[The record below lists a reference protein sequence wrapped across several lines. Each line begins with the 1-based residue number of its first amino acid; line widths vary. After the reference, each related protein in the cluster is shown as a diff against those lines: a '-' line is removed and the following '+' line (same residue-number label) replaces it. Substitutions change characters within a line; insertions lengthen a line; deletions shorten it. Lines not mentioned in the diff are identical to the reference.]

1 MTDRVPTRR
10 IAFEF
15 DAGRMPRHY
24 SANDV
29 LSSHAM
35 SLASATFPEGE
46 EFFVRSV
53 RKVRDQIRDP
63 DLLERVNGF
72 IGQEVMHGRAHVSFN
87 KALGRLGYPT
97 RFIDRF
103 VAFYLRLMERLL
115 PKNVQLA
122 ITAALEHY
130 TATFAT
136 VLLTT
141 PEAREQFADPE
152 IEALWV
158 WHALE
163 ETEHKAVAFDVF
175 REVCGNERMRVRVMK
190 AVTFDIVIGAAMG
203 LLISLAMDPSA
214 WRLSK
219 LRKSWRNLRD
229 SPIASGDFAALL
241 RDYNRLDF
249 HPDDHDTTELVVEWR
264 ARLLEGGGYLASRV
278 KGAA

>member
-1 MTDRVPTRR
+1 MTGVPTRR

-15 DAGRMPRHY
+15 DARRLPRHY
-24 SANDV
+24 SDNDV

-35 SLASATFPEGE
+35 TLASATFPEGE

-53 RKVRDQIRDP
+53 RKVRRQIRDP
-63 DLLERVNGF
+63 ELVERVNGF

-97 RFIDRF
+97 AFINRF
-103 VAFYLRLMERLL
+103 VAIYLRLLERIL
-115 PKNVQLA
+115 PKSVQLA

-130 TATFAT
+130 TASFAT

-175 REVCGNERMRVRVMK
+175 REVSGNERLRVWVMR
-190 AVTFDIVIGAAMG
+190 AVTFEITIGAAIG

-214 WRLSK
+214 WRVSK
-219 LRKSWRNLRD
+219 LRQSWRNLRD
-229 SPIASGDFAALL
+229 SPIASSDFLALL

-249 HPDDHDTTELVVEWR
+249 HPDDHDTTELVAEWR
-264 ARLLEGGGYLASRV
+264 ARLFEGDGYRV
-278 KGAA
+278 GRSTGVA

>member
-1 MTDRVPTRR
+1 MAERVPTRR

-15 DAGRMPRHY
+15 DADRIPRHY

-35 SLASATFPEGE
+35 TLASATFPEGE

-63 DLLERVNGF
+63 ELLERVNGF

-87 KALGRLGYPT
+87 EALGRLGYPT
-97 RFIDRF
+97 RFVDRF
-103 VAFYLRLMERLL
+103 VASYLRMLERIL
-115 PKNVQLA
+115 PRNVQLA

-130 TATFAT
+130 TASFAM

-141 PEAREQFADPE
+141 PEAREEFADPE

-175 REVCGNERMRVRVMK
+175 RHVSGNERLRVRVMR
-190 AVTFDIVIGAAMG
+190 AVTFEIIIGAAIG
-203 LLISLAMDPSA
+203 LLISLPMDRSA

-219 LRKSWRNLRD
+219 LRESWRNLRS
-229 SPIASGDFAALL
+229 SPIASGEFLALL

-249 HPDDHDTTELVVEWR
+249 HPDDHDTTELVAEWR
-264 ARLLEGGGYLASRV
+264 ARLLEGDGYLAGRAS
-278 KGAA
+278 

>member
-1 MTDRVPTRR
+1 MTDGVPTRR

-15 DAGRMPRHY
+15 DADRLPRHY
-24 SANDV
+24 ANNDV

-35 SLASATFPEGE
+35 TLASATFPEGE

-53 RKVRDQIRDP
+53 RKVRDQIQDA

-72 IGQEVMHGRAHVSFN
+72 IGQEVMHGRAHVHFN

-97 RFIDRF
+97 GFVSRF
-103 VAFYLRLMERLL
+103 VAIFLRVIERIS
-115 PKNVQLA
+115 PKSVQLA

-130 TATFAT
+130 TASFAT

-141 PEAREQFADPE
+141 PEAREQFPDPE
-152 IEALWV
+152 VEALWV

-175 REVCGNERMRVRVMK
+175 RHVSGNERLRVRVMR
-190 AVTFDIVIGAAMG
+190 AVTLEIAIGAAIG
-203 LLISLAMDPSA
+203 LLISLALDPSA
-214 WRLSK
+214 WRFRK
-219 LRKSWRNLRD
+219 LRESWHNLRD
-229 SPIASGDFAALL
+229 SPIASNDFLALL

-249 HPDDHDTTELVVEWR
+249 HPDDHDTTELVAEWR
-264 ARLLEGGGYLASRV
+264 ARLFEGRGYLAGRA
-278 KGAA
+278 KGVA